1 MQAVEDSG
9 WQPEAEEQRCRTG
22 VLLGSGIGGLNSIA
36 ETALILDKSGP
47 RRVSPFF
54 IPSALINLASGQ
66 VSIRYGFKGPNHA
79 VVTACSTGAHAIG
92 DAARLIML
100 DDADVM
106 VAGGCEAALGRIG
119 MAGFAA
125 ARALSTGFNETPERA
140 SRPWDKDRDG
150 FVMAEGAGC
159 VVLEEYEHAKRRGA
173 TIYAEVKGYG
183 MSGDAYHVTAPSPS
197 GDGGFRSMQAALKRS
212 GLRADEIDY
221 VNAHGTS
228 TPLGDEIELGRRQA
242 AVRQFGRQAVDVVD
256 QVGDRAPAG
265 CGRRG
270 RGDLLHPGAARPDR
284 PADAQSGQSVGRLRR
299 HRPRPAPGQ
308 AARGEGG
315 AVELVRLRRHQCQRD
330 PHGPA
335 HGLSRPVPR
344 WIRGLLIA
352 VAAMLAVSALVAGGG
367 WYLAQHY
374 LRTPGPSLTAVVV
387 DLPRGSG
394 VTAIAS
400 RLADAGAIEHPLVF
414 VALARASGRDRT
426 LKAGEYAI
434 EAGMSPEAIMALL
447 ESGKVVL
454 HPVAVPEG
462 LTVQEVF
469 AALQASPVLS
479 GELPALPAE
488 GSLLPETYLVPRGE
502 PRADIVQRMHADM
515 QSALGQLWAGRRPD
529 LPLRTPEEALVLA
542 SIIEKETAKPDEY
555 RLVAAVFHNR
565 LRQGMPLQTDPTV
578 IYALTGGKGPLGRE
592 LLRADLAVD
601 NPYNTYRI
609 AGLPPGPIANPGRGA
624 LAAALDPAPVD
635 YLYFVADGTGGHAF
649 AATLAEHNRNV
660 ARWRK
665 LRQAGG

>member
-1 MQAVEDSG
+1 M
-9 WQPEAEEQRCRTG
+9 
-22 VLLGSGIGGLNSIA
+22 
-36 ETALILDKSGP
+36 
-47 RRVSPFF
+47 
-54 IPSALINLASGQ
+54 
-66 VSIRYGFKGPNHA
+66 
-79 VVTACSTGAHAIG
+79 
-92 DAARLIML
+92 ARWL
-100 DDADVM
+100 
-106 VAGGCEAALGRIG
+106 
-119 MAGFAA
+119 
-125 ARALSTGFNETPERA
+125 
-140 SRPWDKDRDG
+140 
-150 FVMAEGAGC
+150 
-159 VVLEEYEHAKRRGA
+159 
-173 TIYAEVKGYG
+173 
-183 MSGDAYHVTAPSPS
+183 
-197 GDGGFRSMQAALKRS
+197 
-212 GLRADEIDY
+212 
-221 VNAHGTS
+221 
-228 TPLGDEIELGRRQA
+228 
-242 AVRQFGRQAVDVVD
+242 
-256 QVGDRAPAG
+256 
-265 CGRRG
+265 
-270 RGDLLHPGAARPDR
+270 
-284 PADAQSGQSVGRLRR
+284 
-299 HRPRPAPGQ
+299 
-308 AARGEGG
+308 
-315 AVELVRLRRHQCQRD
+315 
-330 PHGPA
+330 
-335 HGLSRPVPR
+335 
-344 WIRGLLIA
+344 RGLLIA
-352 VAAMLAVSALVAGGG
+352 AAAILAVSAVVVGGG
-367 WYLAQHY
+367 WYLAQRY
-374 LRTPGPSLTAVVV
+374 LRTPGPSLTATVI

-394 VTAIAS
+394 VTAIAG
-400 RLADAGAIEHPLVF
+400 RLADAGAIDHPLAF

-469 AALQASPVLS
+469 ATLQASPILS
-479 GELPALPAE
+479 GELPDLPAE

-502 PRADIVQRMHADM
+502 PRVEIVQRMRADL
-515 QSALGQLWAGRRPD
+515 QAALDQLWAGRRPD
-529 LPLRTPEEALVLA
+529 LPLRTPEEAVILA

-635 YLYFVADGTGGHAF
+635 YLYFVADGSGGHAF